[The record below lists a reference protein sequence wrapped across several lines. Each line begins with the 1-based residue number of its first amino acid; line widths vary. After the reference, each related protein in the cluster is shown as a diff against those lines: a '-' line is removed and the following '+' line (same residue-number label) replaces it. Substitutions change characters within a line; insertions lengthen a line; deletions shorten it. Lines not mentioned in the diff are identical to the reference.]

1 MAIRRESDIMEG
13 LRGWQAISEEME
25 SGSCLWIDVE
35 MEMEMVYYC
44 RDEGVPTVCMVN
56 IVSLRGDAWACCG
69 LVHFVSLKLPSVC
82 QR

>member
-1 MAIRRESDIMEG
+1 VAIRRESDIMEG

-44 RDEGVPTVCMVN
+44 RDEVYADGTIIGV
-56 IVSLRGDAWACCG
+56 L
-69 LVHFVSLKLPSVC
+69 LKL
-82 QR
+82 

>member
-1 MAIRRESDIMEG
+1 MEG

-44 RDEGVPTVCMVN
+44 RDEVYADGTIIGV
-56 IVSLRGDAWACCG
+56 L
-69 LVHFVSLKLPSVC
+69 LKL
-82 QR
+82 